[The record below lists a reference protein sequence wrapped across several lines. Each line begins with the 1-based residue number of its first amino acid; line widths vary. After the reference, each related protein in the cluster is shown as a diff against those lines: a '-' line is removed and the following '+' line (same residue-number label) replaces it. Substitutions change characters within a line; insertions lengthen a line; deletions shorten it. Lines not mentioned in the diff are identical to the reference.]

1 MAIAADAL
9 SDHLDWSVGIV
20 IPESAYLKEI
30 NQSKEPLLLF
40 GFGLIVLIAGAIF
53 LLFDKRIRQPIL
65 TIAKAAAAV
74 EVGKFDAVDLRTL
87 MHRTD
92 EIGQLARIFQAMAEE
107 VETRE
112 RFLKAI
118 VEDQTESICRFLP
131 DGTLTFVNDAYCR
144 YIGQQQ
150 ALIGQNFI
158 ALMPEQERPQ
168 TKELLVSFHPKNAV
182 KTMEVAVGTSEFDL
196 QWQQWTIHALFDIQG
211 QLIEFQAVGRDITR
225 SKQAEM
231 ALLASEARYRALVEQ
246 IPAVTYIASVDDLA
260 STLYISPQIESM
272 LGYSQAEWLN
282 HPGLWSYSLHAADRD
297 RILSSLSCNLS
308 KHNVHVLVH
317 EYRMEKRTGETIW
330 VQDGATV
337 LLDEATQSA
346 FLQGVMFDITERKQT
361 EAALQKL
368 NAELELRVKER
379 TDELRIANQELD
391 AQANRLKASL
401 EEKELLLKEIHHRV
415 KNNMQVISSIFS
427 LQSQYVQDPQVLA
440 ILTESRNRISS
451 MALIH
456 EKLYQCNNFV
466 KIDFAEYIQSLTRNL
481 FTSYDADSSL
491 IQLTLDIADVAL
503 SIDSAIPCGLLTNE
517 LISNCLKHAF
527 PEGKAGKIAI
537 ALATHSDNHLTLMV
551 RDSGIGLPSDFSLEK
566 NTSLGLRLVK
576 VLTRQLSGQ
585 LEMYND
591 GGTIARMTFPI
602 KI

>member
-1 MAIAADAL
+1 
-9 SDHLDWSVGIV
+9 
-20 IPESAYLKEI
+20 
-30 NQSKEPLLLF
+30 
-40 GFGLIVLIAGAIF
+40 
-53 LLFDKRIRQPIL
+53 
-65 TIAKAAAAV
+65 
-74 EVGKFDAVDLRTL
+74 
-87 MHRTD
+87 
-92 EIGQLARIFQAMAEE
+92 
-107 VETRE
+107 
-112 RFLKAI
+112 
-118 VEDQTESICRFLP
+118 
-131 DGTLTFVNDAYCR
+131 
-144 YIGQQQ
+144 
-150 ALIGQNFI
+150 
-158 ALMPEQERPQ
+158 
-168 TKELLVSFHPKNAV
+168 
-182 KTMEVAVGTSEFDL
+182 
-196 QWQQWTIHALFDIQG
+196 
-211 QLIEFQAVGRDITR
+211 
-225 SKQAEM
+225 
-231 ALLASEARYRALVEQ
+231 
-246 IPAVTYIASVDDLA
+246 
-260 STLYISPQIESM
+260 
-272 LGYSQAEWLN
+272 
-282 HPGLWSYSLHAADRD
+282 
-297 RILSSLSCNLS
+297 
-308 KHNVHVLVH
+308 VLVH

-337 LLDEATQSA
+337 LLDEAAQSA

-401 EEKELLLKEIHHRV
+401 AEKELLLKEIHHRV

-466 KIDFAEYIQSLTRNL
+466 KINFAEYIQSLTRNL
-481 FTSYDADSSL
+481 FASYDADSSL

-537 ALATHSDNHLTLMV
+537 ALATHSDTHLTLMV